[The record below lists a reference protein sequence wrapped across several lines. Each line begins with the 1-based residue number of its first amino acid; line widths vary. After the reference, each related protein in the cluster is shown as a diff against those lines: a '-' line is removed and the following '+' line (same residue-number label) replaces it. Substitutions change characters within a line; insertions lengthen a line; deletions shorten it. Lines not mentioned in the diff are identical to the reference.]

1 MENSLSGL
9 MMAAGT
15 VITCMIISLAFFLA
29 REGKGMVLEASNQM
43 QEAKYNISEQ
53 GLMEY
58 DRVYVT
64 GNQVI
69 GAVKKYEN
77 EYTVTVVTDKEE
89 ITFPVGDMELIYDKE
104 SDYYISPGGKF
115 WSSVSRNAS
124 GIITG
129 FLFEQ
134 R

>member
-9 MMAAGT
+9 LMSAGT
-15 VITCMIISLAFFLA
+15 VITCMIISLGFFLA

-43 QEAKYNISEQ
+43 QEAKHNISEQ

-77 EYTVTVVTDKEE
+77 EYTVTV
-89 ITFPVGDMELIYDKE
+89 ITKNKKIVFPISNMEKIYDSSSE
-104 SDYYISPGGKF
+104 YYINSNGKF
-115 WSSVSRNAS
+115 WSTIIRNS
-124 GIITG
+124 SDVITG